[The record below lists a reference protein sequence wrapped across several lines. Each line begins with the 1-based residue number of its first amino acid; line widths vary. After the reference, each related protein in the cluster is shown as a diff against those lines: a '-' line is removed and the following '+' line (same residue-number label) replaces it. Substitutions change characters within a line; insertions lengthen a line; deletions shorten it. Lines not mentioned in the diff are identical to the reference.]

1 MEREVLWGDLAEG
14 LVANRTLSPPFAPVG
29 DANVLEGLSQELP
42 AEANIST
49 QGLRE
54 STDEIL
60 HHRSIVMNLHRCG
73 LWA

>member
-1 MEREVLWGDLAEG
+1 MLWGDLAEG
-14 LVANRTLSPPFAPVG
+14 LIANRTPSPPFAPVG

-54 STDEIL
+54 STHEIL
-60 HHRSIVMNLHRCG
+60 YHRSIVMNLHRCR
-73 LWA
+73 L